1 MDKYIINR
9 IYIFL
14 DHAKKGFTYKQGT
27 LWLAITETTNM
38 RKTTQIV
45 FIFVLC
51 SLFSSCIPALENSLT
66 AKPHFRQAW
75 WGNTKDVIKF
85 KERDKT
91 IHTSASGS
99 LVYEIQYKGVPLL
112 LVYCFSKELGTFRL
126 RAAGY
131 MTLEPQ
137 VINEPNNVFRQELLN
152 TLGEPTKTVADGGM
166 VWLGEESVVYT
177 NAYPDGN
184 GSDTQKWQLITGY
197 IDRTFYEQIK
207 DNQEKERL

>member
-1 MDKYIINR
+1 M
-9 IYIFL
+9 
-14 DHAKKGFTYKQGT
+14 
-27 LWLAITETTNM
+27 LWSLITVLCFM
-38 RKTTQIV
+38 RKTTEII
-45 FIFVLC
+45 FIFVIC
-51 SLFSSCIPALENSLT
+51 SLLSSCIPALENSLT
-66 AKPHFRQAW
+66 AQPHFRKAW

-99 LVYEIQYKGVPLL
+99 LVYKIQYKGVPIL

-137 VINEPNNVFRQELLN
+137 AINEPDSIFRQELLK

-166 VWLGEESVVYT
+166 VWFGEESVVYT

-197 IDRTFYEQIK
+197 IDRKFYEEIGE
-207 DNQEKERL
+207 NQEKERFYAGLTYYQKIFFGLAQRLQEP

>member
-1 MDKYIINR
+1 
-9 IYIFL
+9 
-14 DHAKKGFTYKQGT
+14 
-27 LWLAITETTNM
+27 
-38 RKTTQIV
+38 
-45 FIFVLC
+45 
-51 SLFSSCIPALENSLT
+51 
-66 AKPHFRQAW
+66 
-75 WGNTKDVIKF
+75 
-85 KERDKT
+85 
-91 IHTSASGS
+91 
-99 LVYEIQYKGVPLL
+99 
-112 LVYCFSKELGTFRL
+112 
-126 RAAGY
+126 